1 MRDFRD
7 AKAMAAALKDG
18 IKDKT
23 QLTHSESLEL
33 VAKQFGLADWNVLAA
48 KIAASSGGA
57 AIAMVET
64 CPILRIF
71 DEAKAR
77 DFYVAYLGFTVDFE
91 HRFAPK
97 MPLYMGISRAGLHLH
112 LSEHHGDAT
121 PGSTVYVRMRGLRAD
136 HKELHTRPGHG
147 MNPGLEEDAPGGPMM
162 EITDPFGNRIRFAEA
177 QA

>member
-18 IKDKT
+18 LKDKT

-33 VAKQFGLADWNVLAA
+33 VARQFGYADWNVLAA
-48 KIAASSGGA
+48 KVAAAVPADGVSF
-57 AIAMVET
+57 VQT

-77 DFYVAYLGFTVDFE
+77 DFYVNYLGFQIDFE
-91 HRFAPK
+91 HRFEPSF
-97 MPLYMGISRAGLHLH
+97 PLYMGVSRAGLHLH

-121 PGSTVYVRMRGLRAD
+121 PGSTVFVRMRNLRGY

-147 MNPGLEEDAPGGPMM
+147 MNPGIDEDAPGGPTMQLW
-162 EITDPFGNRIRFAEA
+162 DPFGNRLRFAEA
-177 QA
+177 P